1 MAEFTVNS
9 TVGDVKDYFGPAGR
23 LLFPVDRPF
32 ADQETLADIS
42 NPGHY
47 LWYSNIKAA
56 ETVEIVNYLAKEQ
69 QDRQIFYSIYD
80 EQEIR
85 ERPSRANTG
94 LYFFKGKEGAPF
106 AINNAGGGFYYVAG
120 MQDSFPHAL
129 ELSRRGYNAFALIY
143 RPTNPYEDLARA
155 ITFIEDHADALGVAK
170 QHYSLWG
177 GSAGARMAA
186 ELGNQDILKK
196 LTERTDIPQAAAVI
210 MQYTGYTAILPND
223 APTYACVGDSDWIAN
238 WQTMEQRLALLDRI
252 GIPTE
257 FHVYHGLSHGFGL
270 GTGTEAEGW
279 INDAIDF
286 WKDNMK

>member
-1 MAEFTVNS
+1 MTKFTVNS
-9 TVGDVKDYFGPAGR
+9 TVGDVKDYFGSAGR

-32 ADQETLADIS
+32 ADQETLGDIS

-56 ETVEIVNYLAKEQ
+56 KTVEIVNYLAKEQ
-69 QDRQIFYSIYD
+69 QARPIFYSLYTD
-80 EQEIR
+80 QEVA
-85 ERPSRANTG
+85 EHPSRANTG
-94 LYFFKGKEGAPF
+94 LYFFKGRQGAPF

-129 ELSRRGYNAFALIY
+129 ELSKRGYNAFALIY

-155 ITFIEDHADALGVAK
+155 IIFIEGHASDLEVAQ

-177 GSAGARMAA
+177 GSAGARMVA

-196 LTERTDIPQAAAVI
+196 LTRRSDIPQADAVI

-238 WQTMEQRLALLDRI
+238 WQTMEQRLKLLDRI

-279 INDAIDF
+279 INDAIGF
-286 WKDNMK
+286 WEDNMK